1 MLLLDTCNDCIE
13 ANLEK
18 DLLHIVKELEKRN
31 TPALDIS
38 RNRDMGEFTEV
49 TFFKD
54 DLARLISI
62 AKQENPESYEFLAHD
77 CAYSAGSFTCPC
89 CGAVEHTMTVR
100 FLTAITKD
108 FVRATA
114 IGIYDE
120 WCEEFYWGRMNEQ

>member
-38 RNRDMGEFTEV
+38 RDKGAEGFTEF
-49 TFFKD
+49 TFFKN
-54 DLARLISI
+54 DLAHLISI
-62 AKQENPESYEFLAHD
+62 AKQEDPESYEFLAYD
-77 CAYSAGSFTCPC
+77 CMYSEGTFTCPC
-89 CGAVEHTMTVR
+89 CGEVEHTMTVR

-120 WCEEFYWGRMNEQ
+120 WCEEFYWGRMNDH